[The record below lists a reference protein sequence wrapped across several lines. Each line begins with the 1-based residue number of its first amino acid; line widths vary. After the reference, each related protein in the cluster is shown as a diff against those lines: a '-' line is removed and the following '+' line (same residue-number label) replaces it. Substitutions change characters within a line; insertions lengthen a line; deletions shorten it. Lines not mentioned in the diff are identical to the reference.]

1 MAAFGRTTPESCV
14 AELGVDE
21 PDALKELIPVV
32 ALAEWPLIGP
42 KINKAIRNSVVN
54 GVPVIDIFFML
65 LSLTI
70 YSVPWTNGYSFAVNE
85 QTKNRLPAMSDL
97 RPVSRGF
104 IREASFWERCLSG
117 PF

>member
-1 MAAFGRTTPESCV
+1 
-14 AELGVDE
+14 
-21 PDALKELIPVV
+21 
-32 ALAEWPLIGP
+32 
-42 KINKAIRNSVVN
+42 
-54 GVPVIDIFFML
+54 ML

-117 PF
+117 PFEEFKRAPEGELCYSDERAL